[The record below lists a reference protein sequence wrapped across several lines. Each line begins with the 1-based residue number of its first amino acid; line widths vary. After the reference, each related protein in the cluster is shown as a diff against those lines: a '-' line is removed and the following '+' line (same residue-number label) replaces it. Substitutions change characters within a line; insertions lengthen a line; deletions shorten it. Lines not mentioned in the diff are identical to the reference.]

1 VELDPSE
8 FPGFESFERVGYRAV
23 EVVVRGRRFRVTAYE
38 TLHDPDAPRF
48 SANYEEEV
56 EARVGDEWR
65 RVLVKANLPWEAAD
79 TAEDCFR
86 AALRHVERA

>member
-8 FPGFESFERVGYRAV
+8 FPDFESFERVGYRAL

-48 SANYEEEV
+48 SATYEEEV
-56 EARVGDEWR
+56 VAPVGDEWR
-65 RVLVKANLPWEAAD
+65 RVLVRADLPWEAAD
-79 TAEDCFR
+79 TVGDCLR
-86 AALRHVERA
+86 AALHHVERA